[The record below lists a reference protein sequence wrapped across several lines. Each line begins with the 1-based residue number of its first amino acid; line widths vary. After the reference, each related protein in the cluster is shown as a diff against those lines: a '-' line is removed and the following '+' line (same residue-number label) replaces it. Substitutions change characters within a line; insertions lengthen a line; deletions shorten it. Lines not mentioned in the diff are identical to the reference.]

1 MSEIYSKY
9 SPPHENKET
18 WSKKEYHPLTEM
30 YCKMYGIKYN
40 GKSKTEQ
47 KYVSIHSCNKCN
59 SKSNMH
65 YEGVM
70 LVCPDCDNFIIPD
83 KK

>member
-47 KYVSIHSCNKCN
+47 KYVSIHSCDKCN
-59 SKSNMH
+59 LSYLTRNNEREYIS
-65 YEGVM
+65 YLVM
-70 LVCPDCDNFIIPD
+70 QNV
-83 KK
+83 

>member
-30 YCKMYGIKYN
+30 YCKMYGIKY
-40 GKSKTEQ
+40 
-47 KYVSIHSCNKCN
+47 HAR
-59 SKSNMH
+59 SNRVT
-65 YEGVM
+65 YYK
-70 LVCPDCDNFIIPD
+70 DNL
-83 KK
+83 